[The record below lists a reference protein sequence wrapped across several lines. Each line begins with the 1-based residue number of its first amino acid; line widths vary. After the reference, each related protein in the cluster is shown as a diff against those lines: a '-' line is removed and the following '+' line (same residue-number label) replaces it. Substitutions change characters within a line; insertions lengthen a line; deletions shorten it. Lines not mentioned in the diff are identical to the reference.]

1 MSGEQ
6 ITIKDIEKPSAEHYS
21 IKKNK
26 PRVNINDLLSKVR
39 KQKHKD
45 KKENYIFL
53 GLVVSVLVVTG
64 VLASL

>member
-6 ITIKDIEKPSAEHYS
+6 ITIKDLDKTSAEHS
-21 IKKNK
+21 IKQNK
-26 PRVNINDLLSKVR
+26 PRVNINDLLTKVR
-39 KQKHKD
+39 QQKHKD

-64 VLASL
+64 DLASL